1 MSSGQA
7 VLDLQLQTNSDFTGY
22 EMFLLYV
29 DNTDATGRKLAV
41 GKTFNRR
48 PGHLNFVCW
57 MYVLFPRVS
66 TFCESD
72 SQSEYKLHANERNL
86 NIAIPGGLFLYM
98 VEVDPIWNWG
108 STVPAIEYQLY

>member
-48 PGHLNFVCW
+48 PGHLNFVC
-57 MYVLFPRVS
+57 
-66 TFCESD
+66 
-72 SQSEYKLHANERNL
+72 
-86 NIAIPGGLFLYM
+86 
-98 VEVDPIWNWG
+98 
-108 STVPAIEYQLY
+108 